1 MSSTACF
8 QKTDMVSF
16 AVSIAAFLEGEF
28 AVIFQKLSISG
39 GVKCRPLMLLLA
51 GLQRKEDFD
60 H

>member
-1 MSSTACF
+1 
-8 QKTDMVSF
+8 MVRV
-16 AVSIAAFLEGEF
+16 AVSITGFLGVEF

-51 GLQRKEDFD
+51 GLQRKEDVD